1 MKTILNLPPRVFKPG
16 EEVEEA
22 IRQLTEGEEIAEPIP
37 ELRWTYKEKRD
48 PKGTGGSLIE
58 VYDEDGEFVS
68 YWSIPPFGDLP
79 LP

>member
-1 MKTILNLPPRVFKPG
+1 MTLLNQPPRVFKP
-16 EEVEEA
+16 EEAEEA
-22 IRQLTEGEEIAEPIP
+22 IRQLTEGEEIGEPIP

-68 YWSIPPFGDLP
+68 YWYASIP
-79 LP
+79 